1 MPKFELCQK
10 VDKTSSFTT
19 CTISNFGGTI
29 LIIVIYS
36 RNGKTNKRNN
46 NLGLGKIKML
56 NA

>member
-29 LIIVIYS
+29 LNYC
-36 RNGKTNKRNN
+36 
-46 NLGLGKIKML
+46 NLLKQW
-56 NA
+56 